1 MYIIYIYLIT
11 IICLTTRRNTVP
23 HHKQFKKSLKQN
35 DVARLRNR
43 TVKSRAATFVKKV
56 KNAESREEAEKLL
69 SMVFSVID
77 TTARKGIIKKQ
88 TAARKKSRLTKLVAK
103 MN

>member
-1 MYIIYIYLIT
+1 M
-11 IICLTTRRNTVP
+11 P
-23 HHKQFKKSLKQN
+23 HHKQFKKSLKQ
-35 DVARLRNR
+35 DVVARLRNR
-43 TVKSRAATFVKKV
+43 TVKSRAATIAKKV

-69 SMVFSVID
+69 SMMFSVID